1 MISEARL
8 VLQNASQQDPI
19 QSENF
24 RGKVF
29 VGNEEGLRYV
39 ERRVQIEQQLSLV
52 QQRLSTLETEKYRL
66 SLIGLMY
73 WNLKEGSTTTR
84 ERFLSTYK
92 RDKLSK
98 QLNASLQGML
108 QVMAVTQNMTQHC
121 TIVEDQTTLYTK
133 NCMDS
138 TQLYIVSTSKST
150 NLCIQSW

>member
-1 MISEARL
+1 
-8 VLQNASQQDPI
+8 
-19 QSENF
+19 
-24 RGKVF
+24 
-29 VGNEEGLRYV
+29 
-39 ERRVQIEQQLSLV
+39 
-52 QQRLSTLETEKYRL
+52 
-66 SLIGLMY
+66 MY

-138 TQLYIVSTSKST
+138 TQLYIVSTIHDKATIQVLDQNATDTSSKYKEVT
-150 NLCIQSW
+150 EAYKQTFQDFLRALEENENIPIPFDEP